1 MSKEANADLNDKYQK
16 IAIDFSSKTMLG
28 LAAGATA
35 GFLVRYIVQFF
46 SGCHPQMTFISCI
59 ASFSV
64 AARYV
69 GRLLVSG
76 LVLDAGMHGPMLPQ
90 CCPAAN
96 LCTTWTPLHESPT
109 NPLNPATCCSVR
121 TREFKQR
128 SQLAATTTRTQNGVL

>member
-1 MSKEANADLNDKYQK
+1 MSKEAKDLNDKYQK

-46 SGCHPQMTFISCI
+46 SGRHTQTAFISCI
-59 ASFSV
+59 VSFFV
-64 AARYV
+64 AGRYV

-76 LVLDAGMHGPMLPQ
+76 LVLDADTHGPMLPQ
-90 CCPAAN
+90 CYPVAN
-96 LCTTWTPLHESPT
+96 LCTTWTPFHESQT
-109 NPLNPATCCSVR
+109 NPATFSVR
-121 TREFKQR
+121 TREIKQR